1 MRKRKRRM
9 RKIDICSTVFT
20 QFAKGKMPKYGY
32 LARFV
37 LANKQKGIEIPE
49 ILSRS
54 IQHKKETP
62 QTPPTPQTPRK
73 RYAKRSTKKS
83 TKKATT
89 KARKD
94 GVNKCTSWSILTY
107 SLYEDQR
114 VPFPAL

>member
-1 MRKRKRRM
+1 MH
-9 RKIDICSTVFT
+9 KIDICSTVFT

-54 IQHKKETP
+54 IQHKKENQQTLQTP

-83 TKKATT
+83 TKKATK

-94 GVNKCTSWSILTY
+94 GVNKCTSRSILTY
-107 SLYEDQR
+107 SLYGDQI